1 MLDQGTYGCSYDG
14 YHYTVQV
21 NLFGMGGLSNPKEY
35 ILSTRKFTYNEC
47 ALLVVV
53 LFE

>member
-1 MLDQGTYGCSYDG
+1 MDIDVRSRNL
-14 YHYTVQV
+14 VKV